1 MPNEIIVALLA
12 LVGTA
17 LGTFGGIRLVTY
29 RLEQLEKKVDKHN
42 NVIERTLI
50 LEQEMKHT
58 KSDVKDIKEII
69 REIKE
74 AVYKE

>member
-42 NVIERTLI
+42 SVIERTLI
-50 LEQEMKHT
+50 LEQEMKHS
-58 KSDVKDIKEII
+58 KDEMKDIKEII
-69 REIKE
+69 REVKE

>member
-42 NVIERTLI
+42 SVIERTLI
-50 LEQEMKHT
+50 LEQEMKHA
-58 KSDVKDIKEII
+58 KADIKDIKEII
-69 REIKE
+69 REVKE